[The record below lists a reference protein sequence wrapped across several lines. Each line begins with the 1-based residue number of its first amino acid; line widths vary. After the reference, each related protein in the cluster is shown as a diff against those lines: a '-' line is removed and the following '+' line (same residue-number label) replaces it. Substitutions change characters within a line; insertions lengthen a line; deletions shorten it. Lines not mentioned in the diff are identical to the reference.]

1 MEEPNSAIFTHA
13 KMEYTNQ
20 LIETLSP
27 QFFDG
32 IKSIYD
38 ESKTVYKSNPNKG
51 ILLYFR
57 LFLEKVPG
65 WSNEIVEVE
74 TERII
79 MMSKCDWL
87 DDLITA
93 VFISHTKILT
103 SIGTNPNSNID
114 LIIPKTINFI
124 HKCYINIAREIWKN
138 PYLYDDNVLGSD
150 YQKNMRTVELIIK
163 DSIENTIRKLL
174 PVKEILKQHLESYE
188 NNSNENKKLNTNELR
203 QMLLTELKN
212 IKMGGNKENIQQIDE
227 VGLSIEDDGQGNNEE
242 EQEQEQEQDNMSINE
257 EEIEVEV
264 GTGEDNN
271 NTLDITT
278 NDNDDGY
285 TSPDEETIKKNCENL
300 NINDI
305 PDVTEEKYD
314 NIEIKVKDETN
325 EDIDKE
331 SILKNYMESIETK
344 DEDTIQDQ
352 DPVKLTIEEVQE
364 IKPVLNDV
372 DQLINDHP
380 LNNLKENGSNIKEDV
395 KDDTKDDT
403 KDDIKDVVKGVV
415 KDDIKDDT
423 KDDIKDDINDDVKGD
438 PLFSEVTIKKN
449 DSEPSSPLESPKE
462 ENTNDIKEEEE
473 GTLSSV
479 TKEEVDKTEYDI
491 NGDKLQLKIIKK
503 DEVSSPMDN
512 EIISVNKDISDT
524 ETVDDFFNH
533 VSEIMENKGVVVDK
547 DSNKYTLFDDIV
559 EEDN

>member
-242 EQEQEQEQDNMSINE
+242 EQEQEQDNMSINE

>member
-212 IKMGGNKENIQQIDE
+212 IKMGGNKENIQQMDE

-242 EQEQEQEQDNMSINE
+242 E
-257 EEIEVEV
+257 IEVEV
-264 GTGEDNN
+264 AAGEDNN

-314 NIEIKVKDETN
+314 NIEIKVKDETK

-380 LNNLKENGSNIKEDV
+380 LNNLKENGSNIKED
-395 KDDTKDDT
+395 DTKDNTKDDI
-403 KDDIKDVVKGVV
+403 KDDIKDVVKDIV
-415 KDDIKDDT
+415 KDDVK
-423 KDDIKDDINDDVKGD
+423 DDVKGD
-438 PLFSEVTIKKN
+438 HLFSEVTIKKN

-462 ENTNDIKEEEE
+462 ENTNDIKEKEEE